1 MCNAHDHLTEGG
13 REGNGIGE
21 KKKKTGHANGTGPHE
36 GGWLGHMLRTLWF
49 K

>member
-21 KKKKTGHANGTGPHE
+21 KKKTGRADGTGPHE
-36 GGWLGHMLRTLWF
+36 GGWLGHMCRTLWF